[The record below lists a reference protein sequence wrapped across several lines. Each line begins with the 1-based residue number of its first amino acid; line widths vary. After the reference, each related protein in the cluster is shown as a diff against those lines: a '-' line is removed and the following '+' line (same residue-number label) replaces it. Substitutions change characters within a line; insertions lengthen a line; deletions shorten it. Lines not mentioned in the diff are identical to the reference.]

1 MFYNIIT
8 ITVIVTLFNST
19 GRLSQLLLVLT
30 ATQFVNTVNN
40 NVIWYGEWE
49 GVGGCVSGHLTCE
62 LWSPSSDTALI

>member
-8 ITVIVTLFNST
+8 IAVIVTLFNST

-40 NVIWYGEWE
+40 NVI
-49 GVGGCVSGHLTCE
+49 
-62 LWSPSSDTALI
+62 